1 MRRRFSSQTER
12 REYMCGGGVDNE
24 VGVAYGAA
32 ELGVAA
38 ELLALPFT
46 ADYDILEI

>member
-1 MRRRFSSQTER
+1 
-12 REYMCGGGVDNE
+12 MCVGGVDNE
-24 VGVAYGAA
+24 VGVTYGAA

-46 ADYDILEI
+46 AEYDVLEI